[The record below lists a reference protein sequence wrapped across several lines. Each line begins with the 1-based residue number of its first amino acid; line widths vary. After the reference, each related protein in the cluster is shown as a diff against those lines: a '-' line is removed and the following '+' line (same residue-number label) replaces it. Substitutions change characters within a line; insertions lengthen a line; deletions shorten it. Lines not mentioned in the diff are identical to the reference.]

1 MHETRLTILTNG
13 LNYSQLAPHTI
24 TYTHAHIAQQ
34 IEALSTEINTFYFLI
49 ALIFETILSVVASEL
64 RSVSPLLLC
73 YTSTLRE
80 SVEWVGL
87 RSMLFGLTVIT
98 LGRHN

>member
-13 LNYSQLAPHTI
+13 LNYSQLAPHTPHTSWLHTLMNI
-24 TYTHAHIAQQ
+24 QQ
-34 IEALSTEINTFYFLI
+34 IEALNTEINTFYFLI
-49 ALIFETILSVVASEL
+49 ALIFETILSVA
-64 RSVSPLLLC
+64 LLH
-73 YTSTLRE
+73 TSTLRE

-87 RSMLFGLTVIT
+87 RSVFFGLVVIS